1 MRKHKSWSVMV
12 FAAVVTIGAAACDR
26 GRDAAAEIDPELQR
40 ELELA
45 LQGDTTP
52 AVFGDTAVS
61 VADPPV
67 EAVRE
72 VVTPPPAETRVRS
85 PRPAPVEPVTS
96 VKEEIPT
103 EVAEVTEVPEPLFRT
118 LTVPTGTTM
127 DLALDVELSTETN
140 EAGDQFTATVQQ
152 PIHDLDGTLVI
163 PAGASVR
170 GRVTHVQKSGRV
182 GETALL
188 NLAIEAVSWGDARYP
203 LEATV
208 VQANPDR
215 VSRSTTSE
223 QVGKV
228 AAGAA
233 AGAILGRVLGGKN
246 KDAIKGAVVGAAAGT
261 AIALG
266 TADVDAVL
274 KKGSLMVIRTER
286 PLEIVVQER

>member
-1 MRKHKSWSVMV
+1 V

-61 VADPPV
+61 VADPPA

-72 VVTPPPAETRVRS
+72 VVTPPPAEARVRS
-85 PRPAPVEPVTS
+85 PRPAPVQPVTS
-96 VKEEIPT
+96 VKEEITT
-103 EVAEVTEVPEPLFRT
+103 EVAEVTEVPEPVFRT
-118 LTVPTGTTM
+118 LTVPTGTTI

-140 EAGDQFTATVQQ
+140 EPGDQFTATVQQ
-152 PIHDLDGTLVI
+152 PIHDPDGRLVI

-188 NLAIEAVSWGDARYP
+188 NLAIEAVSWDDARYP

-208 VQANPDR
+208 VQANPER

-286 PLEIVVQER
+286 PLEVVVQAR

>member
-1 MRKHKSWSVMV
+1 MV

-72 VVTPPPAETRVRS
+72 VVTPPPAETRARS
-85 PRPAPVEPVTS
+85 PRPAPVQPVTS

-103 EVAEVTEVPEPLFRT
+103 EVTEVPEPVFKT

-140 EAGDQFTATVQQ
+140 EPGDQFTATVQQ
-152 PIHDLDGTLVI
+152 PIHDPDGTLVI

-188 NLAIEAVSWGDARYP
+188 NLAIEAVSWDDSRYP

-208 VQANPDR
+208 VQANPER